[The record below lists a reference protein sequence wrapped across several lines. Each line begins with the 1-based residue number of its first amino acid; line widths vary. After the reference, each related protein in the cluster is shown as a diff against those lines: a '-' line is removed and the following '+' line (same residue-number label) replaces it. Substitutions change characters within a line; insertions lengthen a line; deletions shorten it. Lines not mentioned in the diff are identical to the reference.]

1 MQKTPNHTAVLI
13 LGIVSYI
20 GCCFTYGILG
30 IIMSAI
36 GIILANKDIKLI
48 NENQNVYDT
57 SVKTWKTV
65 NIIALVLSILMLI
78 LGIFVISIIGF
89 SNLGNE
95 EEMNRIL
102 MEKFGQ

>member
-36 GIILANKDIKLI
+36 GIVMANKDIKLGF
-48 NENQNVYDT
+48 
-57 SVKTWKTV
+57 TV
-65 NIIALVLSILMLI
+65 FRVV
-78 LGIFVISIIGF
+78 GV
-89 SNLGNE
+89 
-95 EEMNRIL
+95 
-102 MEKFGQ
+102 QDCH